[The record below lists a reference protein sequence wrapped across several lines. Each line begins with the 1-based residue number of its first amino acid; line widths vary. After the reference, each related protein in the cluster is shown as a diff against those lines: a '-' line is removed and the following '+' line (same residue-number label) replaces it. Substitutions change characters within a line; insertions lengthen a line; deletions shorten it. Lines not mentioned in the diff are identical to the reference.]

1 MIYLDSAAT
10 SLYKPET
17 VQTAILDAIQTMASP
32 GRGAHA
38 PAMRAADCCFACRE
52 ELASLFRV
60 PQPEQVIFTFNA
72 THALNIAIRSLVKQ
86 GTRVLISGYEH
97 NSVTRPLFALGAE
110 VQIIDTP
117 LFQPE
122 AFLERAVNALD
133 RTEVVI
139 CTHVSNVFGYIL
151 PISSLAAM
159 CAARAIPLIIDASQS
174 AGVLDLD
181 FSALEAEYVAM
192 PGHKGL
198 MGPQGTGVLLC
209 KNDAFPL
216 LYGGSGSVSNS
227 QSMPDFLPDRL
238 EAGTHN
244 VCGIAGL
251 LAAVRYIRT
260 LGCRE
265 IARRERLLMERFAG
279 QLSDT
284 GMFRMFFSHD
294 PTLQSGVLS
303 LIPRKI
309 GTERFAEAL
318 AEEGIAV
325 RTGLHCAP
333 TAHRT
338 VGTAMSGTVRF
349 SFSPFNTEQQI
360 DSAAEICRKIAKTAE
375 NI

>member
-10 SLYKPET
+10 SLYKPDT
-17 VQTAILDAIQTMASP
+17 VQTAILEAMQTMASP

-38 PAMRAADCCFACRE
+38 PAMRAADCCYACRE
-52 ELASLFRV
+52 ELAALFHV
-60 PQPEQVIFTFNA
+60 PQPEQVIFTFNT
-72 THALNIAIRSLVKQ
+72 THALNVAIRSLVREGK
-86 GTRVLISGYEH
+86 RVLISGYEH
-97 NSVTRPLFALGAE
+97 NSVTRPLYALGAQ
-110 VQIIDTP
+110 VRIIETP
-117 LFQPE
+117 LFRPE
-122 AFLERAVNALD
+122 TFLEQTERALD
-133 RTEVVI
+133 WAEVVV

-151 PISSLAAM
+151 PIKELAAL
-159 CAARAIPLIIDASQS
+159 CLKRGIPLIIDASQS

-181 FSALEAEYVAM
+181 FSALGADFVAM

-216 LYGGSGSVSNS
+216 LYGGSGSASNS

-251 LAAVRYIRT
+251 LAGVRYVRALTCAEIR
-260 LGCRE
+260 
-265 IARRERLLMERFAG
+265 RRERALLERFEK
-279 QLSDT
+279 QLADT
-284 GMFRMFFSHD
+284 GRFRIFFS
-294 PTLQSGVLS
+294 PSPELQSGVLS
-303 LIPRKI
+303 ILPLSL
-309 GTERFAEAL
+309 GPEGFAEAL
-318 AEEGIAV
+318 ASYGVAV

-338 VGTAMSGTVRF
+338 AGTIETGTVRF

-360 DSAAEICRKIAKTAE
+360 DCTAEICRKILKNAE